1 MGIRTR
7 RAHLHSKTHVAGFG
21 IAGAIGFMALLAL
34 ALVMSLGGVVSSW
47 LEDLP
52 DYSSTDSYLVAEPTR
67 IYDSK
72 GNEIAAYY
80 LQARRSVD
88 ISSISEYVVQGT
100 VDTEDKRFY
109 THNGVDP
116 QGILRAVVGQVTGN
130 DAGGGSTITQQLV
143 RNTVLSDEQFEMS
156 LKRKVREAFIAI
168 QMEKTYTKEQI
179 LNMYLN
185 TIYYGHGAYGIEA
198 ASTIYFNKHANEL
211 TLAEAATLVGL
222 PNSPSYYDPTSNPEG
237 CKNRRNVVL
246 ERMLEAGHITEEE
259 CIERARHCV
268 SYAKRYVEDVEFYA
282 EDAGRSDQDFLIR
295 VIQAAVDAGA
305 TVVNIPDTTGYSL
318 PEAFGAR
325 IKSLSD
331 NVIGIENVII
341 SVHTHNDLGMATA
354 LALEG
359 VKNGAR
365 QIECTINGL
374 GERAGNTALEEVVM
388 AIKMHGE
395 ELDAHTDVVTPELT
409 RASHLVSR
417 ITGMNVQ
424 ANKAI
429 VGANAFA
436 HSSGIHQDGVLKARN
451 TYEIIDPADVG
462 AAGSEII
469 LSARSGH
476 AALRHRL
483 SELGYTFKDE
493 EFDDVYNRFLEI
505 ADQKK
510 EVYDEDLESMVQERQ
525 REVQAIYTLDALQ
538 VSCGDPLVPT
548 ATATISDE
556 LGVSHVVCATGTG
569 PVDAAYKAVDEVVA
583 VHGDLAEFSVK
594 AITRGI
600 DAIGEVTVR
609 ITAED
614 GKVYTGRGAD
624 NDIIV
629 SSAKAYVNAINRM
642 IQTARS
648 KQGK

>member
-1 MGIRTR
+1 MTRKIHIFDTTLRDGEQSPGASMNTEEKLVIAQQLIRMGVDVIE
-7 RAHLHSKTHVAGFG
+7 AGFPISSPG
-21 IAGAIGFMALLAL
+21 DFRSVQEIGRIAGDAC
-34 ALVMSLGGVVSSW
+34 
-47 LEDLP
+47 
-52 DYSSTDSYLVAEPTR
+52 
-67 IYDSK
+67 
-72 GNEIAAYY
+72 
-80 LQARRSVD
+80 
-88 ISSISEYVVQGT
+88 T
-100 VDTEDKRFY
+100 VCGLT
-109 THNGVDP
+109 
-116 QGILRAVVGQVTGN
+116 RAV
-130 DAGGGSTITQQLV
+130 
-143 RNTVLSDEQFEMS
+143 
-156 LKRKVREAFIAI
+156 
-168 QMEKTYTKEQI
+168 EKDI
-179 LNMYLN
+179 DR
-185 TIYYGHGAYGIEA
+185 A
-198 ASTIYFNKHANEL
+198 
-211 TLAEAATLVGL
+211 AEALKSAKRPRIHTGL
-222 PNSPSYYDPTSNPEG
+222 GVSPSHLRD
-237 CKNRRNVVL
+237 KL
-246 ERMLEAGHITEEE
+246 HITEDE
-259 CIERARHCV
+259 CVERARRCV
-268 SYAKRYVEDVEFYA
+268 EYAKRYVEDVEFYA

-318 PEAFGAR
+318 PEDFGAR

-354 LALEG
+354 LALQG

-388 AIKMHGE
+388 AIKMHGD
-395 ELDAHTDVVTPELT
+395 ELDGHTDIVTPELT

-436 HSSGIHQDGVLKARN
+436 HSSGIHQDGVLKARD

-483 SELGYTFKDE
+483 GELGYTFGDA
-493 EFDDVYNRFLEI
+493 EFEDVYNRFLEI

-510 EVYDEDLESMVQERQ
+510 EVYDEDLESMVQERD
-525 REVQAIYTLDALQ
+525 REVKAIYTLDALQ

-548 ATATISDE
+548 ATATITDE
-556 LGVSHVVCATGTG
+556 LGVTHVTCSTGTG
-569 PVDAAYKAVDEVVA
+569 PVDAAYKAVDQALA

-609 ITAED
+609 VTAED
-614 GKVYTGRGAD
+614 GSVFSGRGAD
-624 NDIIV
+624 TDIIV
-629 SSAKAYVNAINRM
+629 SSAKAYVNAVNRM